1 MKSGLSI
8 PTAFIALSVM
18 VLWGLSFIAIE
29 IGLREVSPWQM
40 VLLRYLPAAA
50 IFAVMLLVKAI
61 RGQLHFTLRMTLE
74 LLIAGLFMVSLY
86 NLSLNTGLSML
97 PASLGALVIALNPAM
112 ITIVA
117 MLFLRERPR
126 PRTWIGLVLALA
138 GLVFVVFARYGT
150 PELRAQNLLGMVIT
164 LGAPLSIG
172 LYTSVIRNTAPKL
185 GAVGATVSAITVG
198 SLPLV
203 FFIGPE
209 LLQVVSTMSSELFW
223 SLMFLSL
230 GCTVYGFVMWGYV
243 LKRVEASTAGMFIYL
258 VPLIAALGSYF
269 MLDEPLD
276 LPLLLGGTITVIG
289 VAISTGLATR
299 IWQTIRRA

>member
-1 MKSGLSI
+1 ML
-8 PTAFIALSVM
+8 
-18 VLWGLSFIAIE
+18 LWGFSFVAIE
-29 IGLREVSPWQM
+29 VALREVTPWQL

-50 IFAVMLLVKAI
+50 VFSVMLIVKAV
-61 RGQLHFTLRMTLE
+61 RGQIHLTKRMAME
-74 LLIAGLFMVSLY
+74 LLIAGLLMVSFY

-112 ITIVA
+112 IAIVA
-117 MLFLRERPR
+117 MIFLRERPR
-126 PRTWIGLVLALA
+126 ARTWYGLVIALA

-172 LYTSVIRNTAPKL
+172 LYTSVIRHSAPKL
-185 GAVGATVSAITVG
+185 GAVGATVSAITAG

-203 FFIGPE
+203 FWIGPD
-209 LLQVVSTMSSELFW
+209 LFATVNGMSADLFW
-223 SLMFLSL
+223 SVMFLSI

-243 LKRVEASTAGMFIYL
+243 LKRLEAATAGMFIYF
-258 VPLIAALGSYF
+258 VPLIATFGSYL

-276 LPLLLGGTITVIG
+276 FAILAGGTITVIG
-289 VAISTGLATR
+289 VAISTGLASR
-299 IWQTIRRA
+299 LMHRLRRK

>member
-1 MKSGLSI
+1 
-8 PTAFIALSVM
+8 
-18 VLWGLSFIAIE
+18 
-29 IGLREVSPWQM
+29 M

>member
-1 MKSGLSI
+1 
-8 PTAFIALSVM
+8 M

-29 IGLREVSPWQM
+29 VGLREASPWQM
-40 VLLRYLPAAA
+40 VLLRYIPAAA
-50 IFAVMLLVKAI
+50 VFAVMLLVKAV
-61 RGQLHFTLRMTLE
+61 RGQLRLTRRMTLE

-172 LYTSVIRNTAPKL
+172 LYTSVIRNTAPRL
-185 GAVGATVSAITVG
+185 GAVGSTVSAITAG

-209 LLQVVSTMSSELFW
+209 LMQVVSTMSSDLFW
-223 SLMFLSL
+223 ALMFLSL

-243 LKRVEASTAGMFIYL
+243 LKRVEASTAAMFIYL

-289 VAISTGLATR
+289 VAISTGLAGR
-299 IWQTIRRA
+299 IWKSIHRA